1 MSPLLSKDDFTAPE
15 TIQAV
20 LVHITQRIH
29 LVCESGMGIVFSMQT
44 AAWTKIVKKTWS
56 QAGWVLFLEEHLWLL
71 VNNVSGSVG
80 SSKDNVEFFRP
91 ES

>member
-1 MSPLLSKDDFTAPE
+1 MSPLLSKDAFTACE

-20 LVHITQRIH
+20 LVHIPQRTH
-29 LVCESGMGIVFSMQT
+29 LVCESRMGTVLSMQT

-56 QAGWVLFLEEHLWLL
+56 QAGWALFLEEHLWLL
-71 VNNVSGSVG
+71 VNNVSGSVS